1 VTPPAG
7 SSGRPGGAERL
18 LRHTLE
24 TREDAFMGILRLD
37 GLVAVVTGAGSG
49 IGLATAEAML
59 AEGGRVVAL
68 DLVPPARR
76 DGLLSLRCD
85 VTDQASVDAA
95 VGATVA
101 EFGGIDVLV
110 NNAGIGA
117 QGTVED
123 NDLGEW
129 QRVFDVNVFGM
140 VRMSKACLPH
150 LRQSRQP
157 AIVNT
162 ASIVSWTGL
171 PQRACYGASKGAV
184 YALTLAMAADC
195 APHRIRVNCVCPGTV
210 DTPWVSRLLASA
222 ADPDAARASLI
233 ARQPIGRL
241 GRAEEVAA
249 AIVYLASPAAGY
261 VTGSALQIDGGTH
274 GFLVPAAAR

>member
-1 VTPPAG
+1 MPGTPQ
-7 SSGRPGGAERL
+7 
-18 LRHTLE
+18 
-24 TREDAFMGILRLD
+24 TRNDAYVSVLRLD
-37 GLVAVVTGAGSG
+37 GLAAVITGAGSG

-59 AEGGRVVAL
+59 GEGARVAAL
-68 DLVPPARR
+68 DLLPPPAR
-76 DGLLSLRCD
+76 DGLLPLRCD
-85 VTDQASVDAA
+85 VTDPESVEAA
-95 VGATVA
+95 VGTAVA
-101 EFGGIDVLV
+101 QFGGIDVLV

-117 QGTVED
+117 QGTVEE
-123 NDLGEW
+123 NDLEEW

-150 LRQSRQP
+150 LRQSRQA

-171 PQRACYGASKGAV
+171 PRRACYGASKGAV

-195 APHRIRVNCVCPGTV
+195 AAHGIRVNCVCPGTV
-210 DTPWVSRLLASA
+210 DTPWVARLLAAA
-222 ADPDAARASLI
+222 ADPDAARANLI

-249 AIVYLASPAAGY
+249 AILYLASPAAGY

-274 GFLVPAAAR
+274 GFVVPPAGR